1 MKIDLFLKILPRFL
15 ELDQNLWYLNKI
27 GNIRPKLGKFDQNYV
42 NFPNSLEFDQN
53 WWNLTKIDEIWP
65 KLMKLDQN
73 LWILPKVLT
82 FTKIYEIWPKW
93 IKLGKHWWILIKK
106 VKITQNRLNSHS
118 FWVTVIHN
126 FLRGSENVSRW
137 PCFVEIKLRKC

>member
-1 MKIDLFLKILPRFL
+1 MILISTTSSLSTHIDDNKNALLFGDDISSS
-15 ELDQNLWYLNKI
+15 I
-27 GNIRPKLGKFDQNYV
+27 

-65 KLMKLDQN
+65 KLLKLDQN

-106 VKITQNRLNSHS
+106 VKITHNRLNSHI

-126 FLRGSENVSRW
+126 FLTESENVSRW
-137 PCFVEIKLRKC
+137 PFFGEIKLRKC